1 MNNSELKKFN
11 LKDGTHIRYKV
22 CGNGPPLILLHT
34 FRNRL
39 EYSDLL
45 VPELMNN
52 YSVYCLDLPG
62 FGDSPINKD
71 TAYNQEFFTTT
82 ISDFITESDLTD
94 VSIAGESIGGILPIT
109 VSLKIPDRIRKLFCF
124 NPYDYDTKFAE
135 GIRRGNFFSNFILFH
150 VGLPVIGNFFSSLEN
165 RFILKNILAGGFVD
179 KSKLPKNYLNLL
191 ASTIKKPGYV
201 YHFRNVLSNFQTW
214 IECKN
219 IYETV
224 NHPTVLIYGEA
235 DWSTLEERSDSQNK
249 LKLNSHHKLA
259 ECGHFSFLE
268 QPKKVAQIINNLFEK

>member
-109 VSLKIPDRIRKLFCF
+109 VSLKIPERIKKLFF
-124 NPYDYDTKFAE
+124 
-135 GIRRGNFFSNFILFH
+135 
-150 VGLPVIGNFFSSLEN
+150 
-165 RFILKNILAGGFVD
+165 
-179 KSKLPKNYLNLL
+179 
-191 ASTIKKPGYV
+191 
-201 YHFRNVLSNFQTW
+201 
-214 IECKN
+214 
-219 IYETV
+219 
-224 NHPTVLIYGEA
+224 
-235 DWSTLEERSDSQNK
+235 
-249 LKLNSHHKLA
+249 
-259 ECGHFSFLE
+259 
-268 QPKKVAQIINNLFEK
+268 